1 MCQHRPFWLLNCSE
15 GHILD
20 SPNLVHVKSGRAWI
34 TSGQRVTRSQNCK
47 AVAPPPIGCTHA
59 GGEFLQAQLLP
70 LTCSGRR
77 YSLYLKM
84 DKCSYWILCE
94 RKIYIQW
101 QWAFLQIYV
110 NCVKFERENR
120 KGKGGEEGRKTEY
133 FFKTESVDCYFEIF
147 FYYMFVLFFRIQEI
161 LIFLFSFSKM
171 KYSGSNSP

>member
-47 AVAPPPIGCTHA
+47 AVAPPPIGCTQA
-59 GGEFLQAQLLP
+59 GGEFLRAQLLP

-84 DKCSYWILCE
+84 DKCFYWILCE
-94 RKIYIQW
+94 RKIYFQW
-101 QWAFLQIYV
+101 QWAFLQTYV
-110 NCVKFERENR
+110 NFVTFERDNR
-120 KGKGGEEGRKTEY
+120 KGKDGKEGRKIEY
-133 FFKTESVDCYFEIF
+133 FFLNRKCCLLFWNYFSTICLS
-147 FYYMFVLFFRIQEI
+147 Y
-161 LIFLFSFSKM
+161 FLEFKKS
-171 KYSGSNSP
+171 